1 MEEVHDYRALYEQER
16 RAREEAE
23 RLIEE
28 AKLETERARQSERQ
42 TARFNEYLQQELQQ
56 QRRQTNPQSLEAYLA
71 QVSRLQAHAVRLL
84 PQRPSGRIPPHVQ
97 AASAQSSSSQPT
109 TSGRT
114 DIKKK
119 FYPLRLRLWTAF
131 PDEVQRAGFAR
142 IYATLHS
149 GEDEKNEKNEKNGL
163 PSRFQVQN
171 DEETLVGQ
179 LPLEALE
186 QEGGLNA
193 IRTHDFLNA
202 VLLTPTSKIL
212 NQYFNQD
219 KSSDNSKKIFFDAA
233 VQSVVRVSQSNSSS
247 PRVPRKVQPDC
258 SVLYMDPNDSLS
270 IAASSVRLIA
280 VGEHKPCHAIR
291 AASVTQMIRGPLPE
305 DFIIRLARQ
314 ALARLESKPAGQPA
328 TAAQASGSEQDI
340 ERGRGWERES
350 ELTSRPTAL
359 EAGAASSKTQKIDK
373 QTYFAYALT
382 QAYHYML
389 VSGVEYGYLSNA
401 EVLVFLRIRE
411 DDAASL
417 YYHVALFPIPS
428 PATAEDA
435 GSFQLPQAVAEAP
448 FPAPGDPVGELA
460 LGALPISQMGSF
472 CDLAIHAAR
481 RSPSWVLEQTRRL
494 AQFPNL
500 PSGVAAQYDRRPS
513 SRLGRR
519 RRSDDNDDSDDNNDN
534 NNDSNSRRQLRAP
547 SHHGHHVRTA
557 SPLQQQ
563 ITARSSP
570 GPRDDDGDVNIS
582 TAFLSTYCDMRSR
595 PRPSRRVASPTLP
608 YCTQTC
614 LLGLVQKGPLDPRCP
629 NHLLHKTMCDNGTDG
644 HPLTSL
650 HLAQRIRDQLF
661 DTPEVDCQ
669 YLVSRRGAIGYPFKL
684 TVTGFGYTFIGKG
697 VQDDH
702 GRRLIHESRIYQ
714 ALQPLQG
721 SVIPVH
727 LGLIQLHVGYPIQ
740 DQFLILPYMM
750 LLAYAGESIARSL
763 LTNEEDEER
772 GKEIPPEIAHHRAE
786 AVRTQQEL
794 ESWGLDDDDDNVTNV
809 RWCSEVGRAMR
820 IDFDRAYLTLPLR
833 RQKRP
838 LQFSQTSQTA
848 QTASSHSTPTT
859 PTAMEDTFLD
869 LIEQQTQNEPVAK
882 KQKFDHDSN
891 VAGTDVAA
899 SP

>member
-233 VQSVVRVSQSNSSS
+233 VQSVVRVSQSNPSS

-305 DFIIRLARQ
+305 DFIIRLAQ

-500 PSGVAAQYDRRPS
+500 PSGV
-513 SRLGRR
+513 
-519 RRSDDNDDSDDNNDN
+519 
-534 NNDSNSRRQLRAP
+534 
-547 SHHGHHVRTA
+547 
-557 SPLQQQ
+557 PLQQQ
-563 ITARSSP
+563 IAARSSP

-582 TAFLSTYCDMRSR
+582 TSFLPTCCDMRSR
-595 PRPSRRVASPTLP
+595 PRPSRRVAPPTLP
-608 YCTQTC
+608 YCTQAC

-629 NHLLHKTMCDNGTDG
+629 NHLLHKTMCDSGTDR

-669 YLVSRRGAIGYPFKL
+669 YLVSHRGAIGYPFKL

-740 DQFLILPYMM
+740 DQFLIVPYMM

-763 LTNEEDEER
+763 LTKEEDEARE
-772 GKEIPPEIAHHRAE
+772 KEIPPEIAHHRAE
-786 AVRTQQEL
+786 AVRTRLEL
-794 ESWGLDDDDDNVTNV
+794 KSWGLGDDDDNVTNV
-809 RWCSEVGRAMR
+809 RWCSEVARAMR
-820 IDFDRAYLTLPLR
+820 IDFDRAYLMLPLR
-833 RQKRP
+833 CQKRP
-838 LQFSQTSQTA
+838 LQFSQTSQIARTV
-848 QTASSHSTPTT
+848 SSHSTSTT

>member
-1 MEEVHDYRALYEQER
+1 MEEVRDYRALYEQER
-16 RAREEAE
+16 RA
-23 RLIEE
+23 IEE
-28 AKLETERARQSERQ
+28 AQRGREQAELEAERARQIERE
-42 TARFNEYLQQELQQ
+42 TARFNELLKQELQQ
-56 QRRQTNPQSLEAYLA
+56 QRNQTNPQSLEAYLA

-84 PQRPSGRIPPHVQ
+84 PRRPSGRIPPHAQ

-119 FYPLRLRLWTAF
+119 YYPLRLRPWTAF

-142 IYATLHS
+142 IYAALHG
-149 GEDEKNEKNEKNGL
+149 GEDEKNGL
-163 PSRFQVQN
+163 PSRVWVQK

-212 NQYFNQD
+212 NQYLNQD
-219 KSSDNSKKIFFDAA
+219 KSSDNDKRIFFDTA
-233 VQSVVRVSQSNSSS
+233 VQSMVGISQSNSRS
-247 PRVPRKVQPDC
+247 PRVPRKVLPDC
-258 SVLYMDPNDSLS
+258 SVLYMDPDDSLS
-270 IAASSVRLIA
+270 TTASSVRVIA
-280 VGEHKPCHAIR
+280 VGEHKPYHAIR
-291 AASVTQMIRGPLPE
+291 AASVTQIIRGPLPE
-305 DFIIRLARQ
+305 DFMIRLARQ
-314 ALARLESKPAGQPA
+314 ALARRESKSAGQPA
-328 TAAQASGSEQDI
+328 AAAQASGSEQDV
-340 ERGRGWERES
+340 ERGREWEREL
-350 ELTSRPTAL
+350 EPTSRPTTP
-359 EAGAASSKTQKIDK
+359 EADATSSKTKKIDK

-417 YYHVALFPIPS
+417 YYHVALFPIPG

-481 RSPSWVLEQTRRL
+481 RPPSWVVEQTRHL
-494 AQFPNL
+494 TQFPNL
-500 PSGVAAQYDRRPS
+500 PPGVAAQYDRRPS
-513 SRLGRR
+513 SQLGRR
-519 RRSDDNDDSDDNNDN
+519 RRSDDNNDDSDDNNDN
-534 NNDSNSRRQLRAP
+534 NNDSRRQLRAP
-547 SHHGHHVRTA
+547 SHHGQHVRIA

-563 ITARSSP
+563 VIARSSP

-582 TAFLSTYCDMRSR
+582 TSFLSTYCDMCLR
-595 PRPSRRVASPTLP
+595 PRPSRTVAPPTLP
-608 YCTQTC
+608 YCTQAC
-614 LLGLVQKGPLDPRCP
+614 LLGLMQKGPLDPHCP
-629 NHLLHKTMCDNGTDG
+629 NHLLHKNMCDNGTDR

-740 DQFLILPYMM
+740 DHFLILPYMM
-750 LLAYAGESIARSL
+750 LLSYAGESIARSL

-772 GKEIPPEIAHHRAE
+772 EKEIPPEIAHHRAE

-794 ESWGLDDDDDNVTNV
+794 ESWGLEDDDDNETNI
-809 RWCSEVGRAMR
+809 RWCTEVGRAMR
-820 IDFDRAYLTLPLR
+820 IDFDRAYLMLPLC

-838 LQFSQTSQTA
+838 LEFSQTSQTA
-848 QTASSHSTPTT
+848 QTVSSHSTPAT
-859 PTAMEDTFLD
+859 PTAVEDGSLD
-869 LIEQQTQNEPVAK
+869 LIEQQTQNEPAAK
-882 KQKFDHDSN
+882 KQKFGHDSN
-891 VAGTDVAA
+891 LAGIDVAV

>member
-1 MEEVHDYRALYEQER
+1 M
-16 RAREEAE
+16 
-23 RLIEE
+23 
-28 AKLETERARQSERQ
+28 
-42 TARFNEYLQQELQQ
+42 
-56 QRRQTNPQSLEAYLA
+56 
-71 QVSRLQAHAVRLL
+71 
-84 PQRPSGRIPPHVQ
+84 GRIPPHVQ

-114 DIKKK
+114 DIGKK
-119 FYPLRLRLWTAF
+119 FYPLRLRPWAAF

-142 IYATLHS
+142 IYAALHS
-149 GEDEKNEKNEKNGL
+149 GEDEENGENGKNEKNGL
-163 PSRFQVQN
+163 PSRVWVQT

-193 IRTHDFLNA
+193 IRTHGFLNA

-212 NQYFNQD
+212 NQYLNQD
-219 KSSDNSKKIFFDAA
+219 KSSDNNKKIFFDAA
-233 VQSVVRVSQSNSSS
+233 VQSVVRVSQSNSKSH
-247 PRVPRKVQPDC
+247 RVSRKVQPDC
-258 SVLYMDPNDSLS
+258 AVLYMDPNDSLS
-270 IAASSVRLIA
+270 VAGSSVRLIA

-314 ALARLESKPAGQPA
+314 ALARRESKSAGQLTA
-328 TAAQASGSEQDI
+328 AAQASGSEQDVG
-340 ERGRGWERES
+340 RGRESERES
-350 ELTSRPTAL
+350 EREPEPTSRPTTP
-359 EAGAASSKTQKIDK
+359 EAEAASSKTQKIDK

-389 VSGVEYGYLSNA
+389 VSGIEYGYLSNA
-401 EVLVFLRIRE
+401 EVLVFLRIQE

-417 YYHVALFPIPS
+417 YYHVALFPIPDA
-428 PATAEDA
+428 PTAEDA

-448 FPAPGDPVGELA
+448 FPALGDPVGELA
-460 LGALPISQMGSF
+460 LGALPISQMASF

-481 RSPSWVLEQTRRL
+481 RPPSWVLEQTKRL

-500 PSGVAAQYDRRPS
+500 PPGVAAQY
-513 SRLGRR
+513 GRR
-519 RRSDDNDDSDDNNDN
+519 
-534 NNDSNSRRQLRAP
+534 
-547 SHHGHHVRTA
+547 
-557 SPLQQQ
+557 
-563 ITARSSP
+563 ARSSP

-582 TAFLSTYCDMRSR
+582 TSFLSTYCDMCSR
-595 PRPSRRVASPTLP
+595 PRPSRRVAPPTLP
-608 YCTQTC
+608 YCTQAC
-614 LLGLVQKGPLDPRCP
+614 LLGLVQKGPLDPHCP
-629 NHLLHKTMCDNGTDG
+629 NHLLHKTMCDNGTDR

-740 DQFLILPYMM
+740 DRFLILPYMM

-763 LTNEEDEER
+763 LTNEEDEED
-772 GKEIPPEIAHHRAE
+772 GKRE
-786 AVRTQQEL
+786 
-794 ESWGLDDDDDNVTNV
+794 
-809 RWCSEVGRAMR
+809 
-820 IDFDRAYLTLPLR
+820 
-833 RQKRP
+833 K
-838 LQFSQTSQTA
+838 
-848 QTASSHSTPTT
+848 
-859 PTAMEDTFLD
+859 
-869 LIEQQTQNEPVAK
+869 
-882 KQKFDHDSN
+882 
-891 VAGTDVAA
+891 
-899 SP
+899 